1 MFVHLKVA
9 SRLEGKGLFAPQS
22 RAKHGQDLVCT
33 VSRTQKLERMPAAV
47 VLARLFLPLSR
58 CQPAHFQNIR
68 NNLPVRREKNNF
80 PINIGEQTSAHLR
93 APAPA
98 RELD

>member
-33 VSRTQKLERMPAAV
+33 VSRTQKLECMPAV
-47 VLARLFLPLSR
+47 VVPTRF
-58 CQPAHFQNIR
+58 F
-68 NNLPVRREKNNF
+68 V
-80 PINIGEQTSAHLR
+80 
-93 APAPA
+93 
-98 RELD
+98 